1 MSILLQGDTLA
12 AAATGVDPAALWN
25 TSMPILGAIA
35 VFLIGWIVATL
46 AANVVGRLLKRSRVD
61 SYLTDKVS
69 HAPQF
74 SLWRIAKAV
83 VFWLILLITVVM
95 ALNVLN
101 LTTASAP
108 LNNFL
113 NQIFGYVPRLASAA
127 VLAAVAWGLATIAR
141 MLIIQTA
148 DRWDLDSKLESTMGN
163 DNNAEP
169 SFEED
174 FGSSTRLPKVQQSLH
189 PAQRQNHTL
198 SHSFGNVAYGF
209 IFLLFLPMILDALG
223 LQNSLPPV
231 QGLLNQFLAAV
242 PSIFKA
248 GVIAVV
254 GWFIARIVRDV
265 VTNLLR
271 AVGADR
277 LAALTPNSNL
287 PSLSRMGGMVAF
299 VLVLIPT
306 AITALEALS
315 LPAISAPATAMLGQ
329 VMTAV
334 PLIATAVA
342 ILVGAY
348 FVGRYVAELV
358 TSLLDSV
365 GFNGMFR
372 LMGVEPPIA
381 GGKNPAE
388 IVGTIS
394 LVGVML
400 FAVVA
405 ATNILQI
412 TALTNIVMNLTYL
425 LGRVL
430 LGLVIFGIG
439 LYFANLADHLVSSS
453 GSAQSRFLGQVA
465 RVAILVFVAAMAFEQ
480 MGIGTGIVQLAV
492 GLILGSLAV
501 AMAIAFGLGG
511 REFAAKRLERWSD
524 NYEAMANRPA
534 RPPNNRMP
542 DESPQRMR

>member
-1 MSILLQGDTLA
+1 
-12 AAATGVDPAALWN
+12 
-25 TSMPILGAIA
+25 
-35 VFLIGWIVATL
+35 
-46 AANVVGRLLKRSRVD
+46 
-61 SYLTDKVS
+61 
-69 HAPQF
+69 
-74 SLWRIAKAV
+74 
-83 VFWLILLITVVM
+83 LLITVVM

-113 NQIFGYVPRLASAA
+113 YQIFGYLPRLASAA

-148 DRWDLDSKLESTMGN
+148 DRWNLDGKLESTMGAGN
-163 DNNAEP
+163 ADNTEP
-169 SFEED
+169 SFEEN
-174 FGSSTRLPKVQQSLH
+174 FGSPTRLPQVQQALNS
-189 PAQRQNHTL
+189 AQPQHHNL

-209 IFLLFLPMILDALG
+209 ICLLFLPMILDALG

-248 GVIAVV
+248 GVIAVI

-277 LAALTPNSNL
+277 LASLTPNSNL

-334 PLIATAVA
+334 PLIATAMA

-348 FVGRYVAELV
+348 FVGRYVAELI

-372 LMGVEPPIA
+372 LMGVEPPIT
-381 GGKNPAE
+381 GGKSPTE

-394 LVGVML
+394 LVGIML

-439 LYFANLADHLVSSS
+439 LYFANLTDHLVSSS

-465 RVAILVFVAAMAFEQ
+465 RVAILVLVAAMAFEQ

-524 NYEAMANRPA
+524 SYDAMANRPA